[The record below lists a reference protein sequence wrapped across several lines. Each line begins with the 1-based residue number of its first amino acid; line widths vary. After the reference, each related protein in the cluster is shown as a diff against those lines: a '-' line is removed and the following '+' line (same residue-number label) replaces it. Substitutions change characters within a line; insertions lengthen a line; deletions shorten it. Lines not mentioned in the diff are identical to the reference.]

1 MKRVFLSLL
10 TVIILIFSLLTFNT
24 QSTFASEEEDLV
36 SKVLSEVNI
45 KKENLKYSDSAIN
58 RLPRDPFR
66 LPFFDDKLKDPIN
79 TPTFLK
85 SNASYLLANA
95 NSLRN
100 LIYYSSLRLGY
111 SNSSFSEYDIDY
123 SYKIVENNPLL
134 YAISEIYTFS
144 GKAMSNWSFEY
155 LKKEVEK
162 IPVELQKEIAKILY
176 ASMDFNIFRDAAFN
190 EIDKSELVR
199 AFNNPAA
206 LFTDDS
212 FDSLTYNIA
221 LKCDYSLLFYGGVQL
236 TNTIDKSLTEI
247 KKLSLPKDLAFSWN
261 TPLGRIILK
270 GTDNDEYYYS
280 NVLFLLDA
288 GGNDKY
294 LNGAGVNS
302 SFFNPVSICID
313 FSGNDTYETKTDI
326 TNSQG
331 AGVFGAGILL
341 DFDGDDNYKSSD
353 YSQGF
358 GCFGIG
364 ILKDFSGNDTYNS

>member
-111 SNSSFSEYDIDY
+111 SNSSFPEYDIDY

-206 LFTDDS
+206 LLRIS
-212 FDSLTYNIA
+212 F
-221 LKCDYSLLFYGGVQL
+221 
-236 TNTIDKSLTEI
+236 
-247 KKLSLPKDLAFSWN
+247 PK
-261 TPLGRIILK
+261 
-270 GTDNDEYYYS
+270 
-280 NVLFLLDA
+280 
-288 GGNDKY
+288 
-294 LNGAGVNS
+294 
-302 SFFNPVSICID
+302 PVIVAIPSM
-313 FSGNDTYETKTDI
+313 
-326 TNSQG
+326 
-331 AGVFGAGILL
+331 
-341 DFDGDDNYKSSD
+341 
-353 YSQGF
+353 
-358 GCFGIG
+358 
-364 ILKDFSGNDTYNS
+364 